1 MFELKVIST
10 IFGFALDPRFASY
23 IFWALMFGHFRFE
36 NNAFAV
42 GRWLSHLFFLLLLA
56 FNYLFS
62 F

>member
-42 GRWLSHLFFLLLLA
+42 GRWLSHLFF
-56 FNYLFS
+56 FIIGI
-62 F
+62 